1 VIRLVALVAL
11 LAGCDPI
18 WALNVKVQTPTGE
31 PIGKAALILTDCPDQ
46 NTHPDG
52 SVVSLTDAK
61 GEGGVAGM
69 GFEYPP
75 CNVTIAKPGYITQQ
89 TSFDQIC
96 SGKKL
101 EDCYRVKTRTF
112 VLQPQP

>member
-1 VIRLVALVAL
+1 MSRLVVLVGL
-11 LAGCDPI
+11 LTGCDPI
-18 WALNVKVQTPTGE
+18 WQLNVNVQTPAGE
-31 PIGKAALILTDCPDQ
+31 PIEKAALILTECPDQ
-46 NTHPDG
+46 NEHPDG

-69 GFEYPP
+69 GFDYPM
-75 CNVTIAKPGYITQQ
+75 CTVTIAKPGYITQQ

-96 SGKKL
+96 NGKR
-101 EDCYRVKTRTF
+101 EDCYRVKTKTI